1 MMLLAC
7 SVIVSGGAQVI
18 VADNTA
24 GVSGGGLF
32 AQDSGTQFNVT
43 GAGTHVSVDHVVS
56 MYKSF
61 KTFKGNVESS
71 VKAFDISKPGY

>member
-1 MMLLAC
+1 MNNLLK
-7 SVIVSGGAQVI
+7 SVEKRFSSKFNILDV
-18 VADNTA
+18 DD
-24 GVSGGGLF
+24 GV
-32 AQDSGTQFNVT
+32 D
-43 GAGTHVSVDHVVS
+43 DVVS